1 MNDLSRLSLYL
12 ALMSAISFGGFPAVL
27 PDIRQFVVGTNAWLT
42 DRDFA
47 NFFALAQAIPG
58 PNMIL
63 MMSLIGWKVA
73 GISGA
78 VAAAGATIGPPCGM
92 YYLSYRLWNRLRD
105 HRWQRIAR
113 AALVP
118 LTGGLIVA
126 GGTVMAEAADKNW
139 QAIGTTAAAAALLL
153 ATRLNPLWVL
163 GGAGVLGAFGLV

>member
-1 MNDLSRLSLYL
+1 MNGLLLLSLYL
-12 ALMSAISFGGFPAVL
+12 VLMSAISFGGFPTIL

-47 NFFALAQAIPG
+47 NCFALAQAIPG

-73 GISGA
+73 GIGGA
-78 VAAAGATIGPPCGM
+78 AAAAGATIGPPCGM
-92 YYLSYRLWNRLRD
+92 YYLSYRLWNRLSD
-105 HRWQRIAR
+105 HRWQGIAR

-126 GGTVMAEAADKNW
+126 GGTVMAEAADKSW
-139 QAIGTTAAAAALLL
+139 QAISITAVAAAMLLT
-153 ATRLNPLWVL
+153 TRLNSLWLL
-163 GGAGVLGAFGLV
+163 GGAAVLGAFGLV